1 MTGFSKWRGSL
12 GLILSV
18 GIHLALA
25 VLLIALP
32 KEKRLHFDTVDL
44 TVTHTRKLPP
54 PPPLP
59 PEPEEPK
66 VEEEK
71 KVAKKKPKAEE
82 PPPPPPEEKP
92 PEKPVDEKPPV
103 FDLGDN
109 TFAMDG
115 QGAGWA
121 MNRSEGNTRFAGV
134 AKKDQPSARGTA
146 PKFAEKKS
154 AGSAPKSEYAPVPL
168 ADLTRRPEP
177 VGGTVTAPYPAEAKK
192 AGIEGPVVLRV
203 LIDKTGRVRKTQVI
217 KSPSDLLADAARLAM
232 ADQLWTP
239 PLDKTGKPVD
249 TVIVWTFRFVLD
261 G

>member
-1 MTGFSKWRGSL
+1 MTDFSKWRGSL
-12 GLILSV
+12 GIVLSV

-25 VLLIALP
+25 VILIALP
-32 KEKRLHFDTVDL
+32 KDKKVHYDTVDL
-44 TVTHTRKLPP
+44 TVTHIRKAPPP
-54 PPPLP
+54 PPPLL
-59 PEPEEPK
+59 EPEKPV

-71 KVAKKKPKAEE
+71 PVVKKKPKAEE
-82 PPPPPPEEKP
+82 PPPPPEEKP
-92 PEKPVDEKPPV
+92 KEQEKAAPPV

-109 TFAMDG
+109 TFALNG

-121 MNRSEGNTRFAGV
+121 MNRSEGNTRFGGV
-134 AKKDQPSARGTA
+134 AKKNQPSARGTQ
-146 PKFAEKKS
+146 PKFAEKKAS
-154 AGSAPKSEYAPVPL
+154 GNGNNSEYAPVPL

-177 VGGTVTAPYPAEAKK
+177 VGGTVSAPYPAEAKK

-217 KSPSDLLADAARLAM
+217 KSPSDVLADAARLAM
-232 ADQLWTP
+232 ADQMWTP
-239 PLDKTGKPVD
+239 PLDKDGKPVD